1 MAAPAG
7 AGRIRRQI
15 MGNYG
20 DDRSGGGDRWRG
32 QGQGYRGGGDD
43 RGFLDRAGD
52 EVRSWFGDDEAQRRR
67 EADQRRWEQEQRMS
81 GRRDNDGGRDSG
93 PGTLGGGGLGTGWG
107 NQQGRSWNRERPG
120 ERGGYGAQG
129 AGSDDDRGGGG
140 GRHYARGEREGWF
153 TDSEGGERGRRYGGA
168 YGSGYG
174 SGHEGEA
181 PE

>member
-32 QGQGYRGGGDD
+32 QGQGYRGGDDD

-81 GRRDNDGGRDSG
+81 GRRDNDGGPYQSG
-93 PGTLGGGGLGTGWG
+93 PGSLGGGGFGGGWG
-107 NQQGRSWNRERPG
+107 KPRGGSWDPDRPG
-120 ERGGYGAQG
+120 GPRPGGRG
-129 AGSDDDRGGGG
+129 RGGGG
-140 GRHYARGEREGWF
+140 RG
-153 TDSEGGERGRRYGGA
+153 
-168 YGSGYG
+168 
-174 SGHEGEA
+174 
-181 PE
+181 

>member
-32 QGQGYRGGGDD
+32 QGQGYRGGDDD

-93 PGTLGGGGLGTGWG
+93 PGKLGGGGFGTRWG
-107 NQQGRSWNRERPG
+107 NQAGESWNRGRAG
-120 ERGGYGAQG
+120 GRRGCN
-129 AGSDDDRGGGG
+129 SGGGSG
-140 GRHYARGEREGWF
+140 QERE
-153 TDSEGGERGRRYGGA
+153 
-168 YGSGYG
+168 
-174 SGHEGEA
+174 
-181 PE
+181 